1 MCACED
7 EEGRMCMRGGRVWCV
22 MRCGVGGCV
31 TNGLEEI
38 SVLRVCVCVCEG
50 GSCACVDGTEL
61 NSIAFPHTPIPMDAS
76 RPLLTIKYS

>member
-22 MRCGVGGCV
+22 MKCGVGGCV

-38 SVLRVCVCVCEG
+38 NVLRVCVCVRVEVVHVWM
-50 GSCACVDGTEL
+50 AQ
-61 NSIAFPHTPIPMDAS
+61 N
-76 RPLLTIKYS
+76 